1 MRCLILCV
9 TMQVYPTQL
18 RATGLGIANSFARI
32 GGVLCPLV
40 AVELVKSCQLSLA
53 ISLFSAIPILGAIAV
68 VLLPFETKGRLLT
81 DTVEEFSF

>member
-1 MRCLILCV
+1 
-9 TMQVYPTQL
+9 MQVYPTQL

-53 ISLFSAIPILGAIAV
+53 ISLLAIAV
-68 VLLPFETKGRLLT
+68 VCLPFETKGRLLT
-81 DTVEEFSF
+81 DTVEEMNF